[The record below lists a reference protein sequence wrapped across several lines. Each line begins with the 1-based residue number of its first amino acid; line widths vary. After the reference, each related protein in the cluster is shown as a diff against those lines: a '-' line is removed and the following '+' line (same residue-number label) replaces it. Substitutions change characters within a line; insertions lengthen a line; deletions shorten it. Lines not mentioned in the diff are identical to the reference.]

1 MSNILKSLICNR
13 IHFWICTSV
22 DIWANSPIFS
32 PTSPPDFLSPKM
44 PLQKR
49 NSLPQKMGLK
59 KFEKT
64 YLIIDWILIRIN
76 NQFWLVFLRSMNST
90 WRANVRLLRHSSHR
104 LLILLLL
111 VQVIRITR
119 SYKTIKLAIVS
130 FYVEFHVWGGFRKWS
145 FWFSLG
151 FGWSMIISK

>member
-1 MSNILKSLICNR
+1 MSITGR
-13 IHFWICTSV
+13 IHPYFHLQ
-22 DIWANSPIFS
+22 ARQIFS
-32 PTSPPDFLSPKM
+32 PQNCLSKNGI
-44 PLQKR
+44 LY
-49 NSLPQKMGLK
+49 PQKMGLK

-76 NQFWLVFLRSMNST
+76 NQFWLVFLRSMYST